1 MEDGIGTAPAPPGSE
16 AQPARLEVRGVTK
29 TFPGVRALSDVDFL
43 VRPGEVHALIGENGA
58 GKSTLMHV
66 IAGVH
71 RLDAGEIRLDGSPY
85 APIDERAAQVAG
97 VAMVYQERSLTPELS
112 VAENIFAGR
121 QPTNRFGLIL
131 DREMTRRTKSLLED
145 LESTISPA
153 ARVGVIVAGPAA
165 DGRDRQGALARPAP
179 PDP

>member
-71 RLDAGEIRLDGSPY
+71 RLDSGEIRLDGSPY

-121 QPTNRFGLIL
+121 QPTNQFGADPRPRDDEADEVLAGGPRVHDL
-131 DREMTRRTKSLLED
+131 TRRS
-145 LESTISPA
+145 
-153 ARVGVIVAGPAA
+153 RGVIVAGPAA